1 MIRFVLGIMAAAVLV
16 SMALPAM
23 AQTKTI
29 NAEMREATATVEAI
43 EASSRTITLKKP
55 DGTFVTI
62 VAGPE
67 VKRFQEVKLGDKV
80 TARYYDNVV
89 IRVKRPGEPDVDT
102 QGKSATSS
110 GLALPGGTKATQ
122 RTVTA
127 TITAIDMNAPS
138 ITFAGPNNWKYSSKV
153 QDKSALSTVKVGD
166 KVDIL
171 WTEALL
177 VSVEPGK

>member
-1 MIRFVLGIMAAAVLV
+1 MNLAISGSPGRARRLQPTDPAGMRLKARVGGHMKRFVLGIMAAAVLV

-55 DGTFVTI
+55 DGTFVTT

-67 VKRFQEVKLGDKV
+67 VKRFAEIKLGQTVNAK
-80 TARYYDNVV
+80 YYENVV

-102 QGKSATSS
+102 QGRSATSS
-110 GLALPGGTKATQ
+110 GLALP
-122 RTVTA
+122 
-127 TITAIDMNAPS
+127 
-138 ITFAGPNNWKYSSKV
+138 
-153 QDKSALSTVKVGD
+153 
-166 KVDIL
+166 
-171 WTEALL
+171 
-177 VSVEPGK
+177 

>member
-1 MIRFVLGIMAAAVLV
+1 MKRFVLGIMAAAALV
-16 SMALPAM
+16 SMALPAL

-29 NAEMREATATVEAI
+29 NSEMREATATVEAI

-55 DGTFVTI
+55 DGTYVMT

-67 VKRFQEVKLGDKV
+67 VKRFSEIKLGQTV
-80 TARYYDNVV
+80 NARYYENVV
-89 IRVKRPGEPDVDT
+89 IRMKRPGEGDVDT
-102 QGKSATSS
+102 KAQSATSS

-138 ITFAGPNNWKYSSKV
+138 ITFAGPNGWKYSSKV

>member
-1 MIRFVLGIMAAAVLV
+1 
-16 SMALPAM
+16 M

-55 DGTFVTI
+55 DGTFVMT

-67 VKRFQEVKLGDKV
+67 VKRFSEIKLGDKV
-80 TARYYDNVV
+80 NAKYYENVV
-89 IRVKRPGEPDVDT
+89 IRLKRPGEADVDT
-102 QGKSATSS
+102 QKQSATSS
-110 GLALPGGTKATQ
+110 GLALPGGTKTMQ

-138 ITFAGPNNWKYSSKV
+138 ITFSGPNNWKYSSKV
-153 QDKSALSTVKVGD
+153 QDKSALSSVKVGD

-177 VSVEPGK
+177 VSLEPGK

>member
-1 MIRFVLGIMAAAVLV
+1 M
-16 SMALPAM
+16 
-23 AQTKTI
+23 T
-29 NAEMREATATVEAI
+29 
-43 EASSRTITLKKP
+43 
-55 DGTFVTI
+55 

-67 VKRFQEVKLGDKV
+67 VKRFSEIKLGDKV
-80 TARYYDNVV
+80 NAKYYENVV
-89 IRVKRPGEPDVDT
+89 IRLKRPGEADVDT
-102 QGKSATSS
+102 KTQSATSS

-153 QDKSALSTVKVGD
+153 QDKAALSTVKVGD

-177 VSVEPGK
+177 VSLEPGK